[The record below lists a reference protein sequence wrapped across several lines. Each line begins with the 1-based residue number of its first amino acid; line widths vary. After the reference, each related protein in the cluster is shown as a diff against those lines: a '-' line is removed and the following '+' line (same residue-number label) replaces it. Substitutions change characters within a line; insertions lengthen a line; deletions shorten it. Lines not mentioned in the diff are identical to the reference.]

1 MDGIAKPPVN
11 RDDWELIEDRAERV
25 IEEISKR
32 EREAAVILDVKN
44 NKKRVFRKRI
54 LVVFTVLLF
63 CFISFCGILF
73 LSYNSAINYKT
84 NNSKKVNFN
93 ISKGESLDLIAQ
105 KLADK
110 KIIISKNSFIFYARM
125 NNKRNILAG
134 SYQLSSSMTI
144 PEVLDILN
152 KGQAV
157 DSFNITFLPGGTVKM
172 AKNALLKAGYS
183 KNEIDDAF
191 SKDYS
196 GEFPTLFSGK
206 PKNTDLEGFL
216 YGQTHN
222 FKKGTKVENILRRY
236 FADFEAKIKE
246 LNLENKFKQK
256 GLSLYEGIILSSI
269 VQKETLSDFE
279 DQQKV
284 AGVFYNRIK
293 AGMTLG
299 SDVTYQYIADKTG
312 AERTPNL
319 ESPYNLRKYKGLT
332 PTPIATPGLSALKAT
347 ASPAEHNYLFFLS
360 GDDDKTYYGRTD
372 IEHQDNIK
380 KYCAKKCLIL

>member
-1 MDGIAKPPVN
+1 
-11 RDDWELIEDRAERV
+11 
-25 IEEISKR
+25 
-32 EREAAVILDVKN
+32 
-44 NKKRVFRKRI
+44 
-54 LVVFTVLLF
+54 
-63 CFISFCGILF
+63 
-73 LSYNSAINYKT
+73 
-84 NNSKKVNFN
+84 
-93 ISKGESLDLIAQ
+93 
-105 KLADK
+105 
-110 KIIISKNSFIFYARM
+110 M

-144 PEVLDILN
+144 AEVLDILN
-152 KGQAV
+152 KGQVV
-157 DSFNITFLPGGTVKM
+157 DNFNITFLPGGTVKM
-172 AKNALLKAGYS
+172 AKNALLKADYS

-196 GEFPTLFSGK
+196 GDFPTLFSGK

-222 FKKGTKVENILRRY
+222 FKKGAKVENILRRY

-256 GLSLYEGIILSSI
+256 GLSLYEGITLSSI

-299 SDVTYQYIADKTG
+299 SDVTYQYIADKSG
-312 AERTPNL
+312 VARTPNL
-319 ESPYNLRKYKGLT
+319 DSPYNLRKYKGLT

-347 ASPAEHNYLFFLS
+347 ASPADHSYLFFLS
-360 GDDDKTYYGRTD
+360 GDDDKTYYGTTD
-372 IEHQDNIK
+372 IEHQNNIK

>member
-1 MDGIAKPPVN
+1 MDGIIKPPAN
-11 RDDWELIEDRAERV
+11 RDNQELIEDRAERA
-25 IEEISKR
+25 IEIISKR
-32 EREAAVILDVKN
+32 ERDAATILNAKK

-54 LVVFTVLLF
+54 LTVIVVLLF
-63 CFISFCGILF
+63 CLVSFCGILF
-73 LSYNSAINYKT
+73 LNYNNAINYKT
-84 NNSKKVNFN
+84 NDTKKVNFN
-93 ISKGESLDLIAQ
+93 IIEGESLDVVAQ

-110 KIIISKNSFIFYARM
+110 KIIISKNSFIFYARI

-152 KGQAV
+152 KGQIV

-172 AKNALLKAGYS
+172 AKNTLLKAGYS

-196 GEFPTLFSGK
+196 GEFPDLFSGK
-206 PKNTDLEGFL
+206 PKNTDLEGFI

-222 FKKGTKVENILRRY
+222 FEKGAKVENILRRY
-236 FADFEAKIKE
+236 LADFESKIKE
-246 LNLENKFKQK
+246 LNLKNKFKQR
-256 GLSLYEGIILSSI
+256 GLSLYEGITLSSI
-269 VQKETLSDFE
+269 VQKETLNDFE

-312 AERTPNL
+312 VERTPNL
-319 ESPYNLRKYKGLT
+319 DSPYNLRKYKGLT
-332 PTPIATPGLSALKAT
+332 PTPIATPGLPALKAT
-347 ASPAEHNYLFFLS
+347 SSPAEHDYLFFLS
-360 GDDDKTYYGRTD
+360 GDDDKTYYATTD
-372 IEHQDNIK
+372 KEHQNNIK